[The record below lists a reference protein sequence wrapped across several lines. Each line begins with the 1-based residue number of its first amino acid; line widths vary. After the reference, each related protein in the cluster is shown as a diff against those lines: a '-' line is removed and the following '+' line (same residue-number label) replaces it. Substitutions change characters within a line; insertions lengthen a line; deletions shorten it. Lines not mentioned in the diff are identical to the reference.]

1 MPLLRITCPTGRT
14 EQIVGLLMT
23 SARAAEVAVI
33 PSASQVSGGDVILAD
48 VPRRF
53 VDDVI
58 ERLHDPT
65 GLQGLHITV
74 AAAEQLFPQVPEG
87 DNDDEAVVWAQVIQD
102 VHETGKLSVINVL
115 LMVVAAMIAAL
126 GILQDQLLLIVG
138 AMALSPDYF
147 PVADA
152 CISIVRRDGAR
163 VVQALRT
170 LAVSFG
176 AGAVGALLL
185 TEALAVLGFVDP
197 ATAVPSQQLTAFI
210 AQPNFLS
217 VVVAALAGVAGALAI
232 TLPDARGLVGVF
244 VSITTIPAA
253 ANIGVASAAHDRQQL
268 IGASVQLVMNV
279 VMLLITGTITLEI
292 RRYGFHRR
300 QPEGGRHA
308 WSRHPRGPQ
317 RHP

>member
-14 EQIVGLLMT
+14 EHIVTLLMDH
-23 SARAAEVAVI
+23 ARATEVAVM
-33 PSASQVSGGDVILAD
+33 PAASRLSGGDVILAD

-53 VDDVI
+53 IDEVLALLPDPD
-58 ERLHDPT
+58 RLE
-65 GLQGLHITV
+65 GLHITV
-74 AAAEQLFPQVPEG
+74 EASEQLFPQVAEA
-87 DNDDEAVVWAQVIQD
+87 DHDDEAVVWAQVIQD

-152 CISIVRRDGAR
+152 CISIVRRDWAR
-163 VVQALRT
+163 VMQALRT
-170 LAVSFG
+170 LVISFG

-197 ATAVPSQQLTAFI
+197 STAVPSQQLTAFI

-217 VVVAALAGVAGALAI
+217 VVVAALAGIAGALAI

-253 ANIGVASAAHDRQQL
+253 ANIGVASAAHDRNQL

-279 VMLLITGTITLEI
+279 VMLLITGTVTLEV

-300 QPEGGRHA
+300 RPAEQHHVWKRHR
-308 WSRHPRGPQ
+308 SRSG
-317 RHP
+317 

>member
-1 MPLLRITCPTGRT
+1 MPLMRITCPTGRT
-14 EQIVGLLMT
+14 EHIVELLMVEGHAT
-23 SARAAEVAVI
+23 EIAVVPAA
-33 PSASQVSGGDVILAD
+33 SRLSGGDVILAD

-53 VDDVI
+53 VDQLLG
-58 ERLHDPT
+58 RLT
-65 GLQGLHITV
+65 GAAGLEDLHITV
-74 AAAEQLFPQVPEG
+74 AAAEQLFPRPIES
-87 DNDDEAVVWAQVIQD
+87 DNDDEAVVWAQVVQD
-102 VHETGKLSVINVL
+102 VHETGRLSAINVL
-115 LMVVAAMIAAL
+115 LVVVAAMIAAL

-152 CISIVRRDGAR
+152 CLSIVRRDWAR
-163 VVQALRT
+163 VGQALRT

-185 TEALAVLGFVDP
+185 TEMLTVLGFVEP
-197 ATAVPSQQLTAFI
+197 STAVPNQQFTAFI

-217 VVVAALAGVAGALAI
+217 VVVAALAGIAGALAI

-253 ANIGVASAAHDRQQL
+253 ANIGVASAAGDRPQL

-279 VMLLITGTITLEI
+279 VMLLLTGTITLEL
-292 RRYGFHRR
+292 RRYGLHRR
-300 QPEGGRHA
+300 QRDNDQHLLPRRRRPE
-308 WSRHPRGPQ
+308 P
-317 RHP
+317 

>member
-14 EQIVGLLMT
+14 EQIVELLMGH
-23 SARAAEVAVI
+23 ARATEIAVI
-33 PSASQVSGGDVILAD
+33 PAASRLSGGDVILAD

-53 VDDVI
+53 IDEV
-58 ERLHDPT
+58 LALLPDPQR
-65 GLQGLHITV
+65 LQGLHITV
-74 AAAEQLFPQVPEG
+74 EASEQLFPQTPEN

-102 VHETGKLSVINVL
+102 VHETGRLSVINIL

-152 CISIVRRDGAR
+152 CLSVVRRDWSR
-163 VVQALRT
+163 FFQALRT

-176 AGAVGALLL
+176 AGAVGALVL
-185 TEALAVLGFVDP
+185 TEALTLLGFVDP
-197 ATAVPSQQLTAFI
+197 VTTVPSQQLTAFI

-217 VVVAALAGVAGALAI
+217 VVVAALAGIAGALAI

-253 ANIGVASAAHDRQQL
+253 ANIGVASAAHDRAQL
-268 IGASVQLVMNV
+268 IGATVQLVVNV

-300 QPEGGRHA
+300 QPVAHEHALTRRRH
-308 WSRHPRGPQ
+308 HPRD
-317 RHP
+317 